1 MHNFLESMTE
11 KKWVHRSCKKMKQ
24 EGKNLGTMASRKKKT
39 RNKSKYVYVLKKSA
53 HAPICT
59 CDVKFST

>member
-24 EGKNLGTMASRKKKT
+24 EGKNLGTVASRKKQET
-39 RNKSKYVYVLKKSA
+39 SQNMFVLKKSA